1 MKAVLKGDDVSVMPT
16 VSFDDSVCVCA
27 SAGSVLEQNKIWPLC
42 CEKTGR
48 ERLLLHRDNAGPI
61 IFTGQLLKNCYR

>member
-1 MKAVLKGDDVSVMPT
+1 MKAVLNGDDASVMPT
-16 VSFDDSVCVCA
+16 VSFDDRVSVCA

-48 ERLLLHRDNAGPI
+48 ERLLLHRVLRLA
-61 IFTGQLLKNCYR
+61 